1 MNAPQPLKRPAV
13 DRGARAAVK
22 SGGNLCW
29 PWIYRLREASSR
41 SVASRVAVLGRSG
54 IVAQLVEAMD
64 RADPINR
71 TYEGRAMNDWKLPWD
86 GGCLCGG
93 VRFRVSA
100 PPLLTMA
107 CHCTGCQKL
116 SASAY
121 SLTIAV
127 PSDGFAV
134 TRGELV
140 IGGLHGPHRQ
150 LYCPHCKNWMF
161 THPHGLDFFVNVRA
175 TMLDKHHWYAPF
187 VEVFTSEKLPWA
199 MTSAVHSFATQPDLE
214 GYAPLVEAFA
224 REGARPA

>member
-86 GGCLCGG
+86 GGCLCGV

-121 SLTIAV
+121 SLIIAV

-140 IGGLHGPHRQ
+140 TGGLHGPHRQ
-150 LYCPHCKNWMF
+150 LYCPHLQELDVHTPPW
-161 THPHGLDFFVNVRA
+161 PGLPCQCSRHHAGRASLVRA
-175 TMLDKHHWYAPF
+175 FRRGLHFRKA
-187 VEVFTSEKLPWA
+187 
-199 MTSAVHSFATQPDLE
+199 AV
-214 GYAPLVEAFA
+214 GYDVCRAQLRHTA
-224 REGARPA
+224 

>member
-1 MNAPQPLKRPAV
+1 MTARSPKWPAV
-13 DRGARAAVK
+13 DRGARAALK

-29 PWIYRLREASSR
+29 PWIYRLREPNSR

-54 IVAQLVEAMD
+54 IVAQLAEAMD

-71 TYEGRAMNDWKLPWD
+71 PHEGRAMNDWKLPWD

-100 PPLLTMA
+100 PPLLTIA

-175 TMLDKHHWYAPF
+175 TMLDEHHWYAPF
-187 VEVFTSEKLPWA
+187 VEVFTSEKLTWA
-199 MTSAVHSFATQPDLE
+199 MTSVVHSFATQPDLE